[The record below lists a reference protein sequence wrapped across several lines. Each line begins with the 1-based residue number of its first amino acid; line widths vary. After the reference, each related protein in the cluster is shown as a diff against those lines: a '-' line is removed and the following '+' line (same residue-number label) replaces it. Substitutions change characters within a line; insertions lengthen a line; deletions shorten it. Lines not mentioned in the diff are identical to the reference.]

1 MFNVQSKN
9 VGLGKIS
16 PSFRLSS
23 QPYKTVLMNNK
34 QQQLTFSKGITNVPS
49 DALCS
54 DNTLEESVGLVY
66 SDSEHRV
73 IQKPSLHMTGLN
85 GKTLLY
91 IHVYNDQKRYI
102 VLDDTS
108 LKWGTNASGTYTP
121 GGNLFTVTGT
131 PNITSIGKIL
141 IVSDNNGIHSY
152 LWKTN
157 SYDSITYPFPEIGLD
172 VVLGS
177 PVLGDDTVHSGSA
190 TGIIQSSGV
199 TGGVKVKAGQRDAYN
214 NLVVG
219 LYNKNLNYIASQKG
233 FARPFAIRMALELYD
248 GSYTFITNPVLLFPT
263 VTESTYAFFDG
274 AWNDGEF
281 NGNFCVD
288 TYYSRLFVKQTTD
301 YSEYH
306 DIIKDVVLFATRG
319 VDIYNTTVDQPLDSL
334 GTGSGI
340 VVANNIS
347 ADTDYLNAGCEYRTF
362 TNTRSVE
369 TYNRPQA
376 CLEKRDTID
385 IKNDLISDTVF
396 YKVCSL
402 GLKSIDEYT
411 DIASLT
417 SDSVLKNLTT
427 QEQLGDDYFSRS
439 NMKPN
444 LMYAYNSRLNLANV
458 SRGVFEGFDFFTPL
472 ANDSINGYSFYVK
485 IKLDTESV
493 WVRHSCFSQQKQ
505 GIYFFYPD
513 SRAEH
518 ITIYKNA
525 GDCVCDAELTES
537 ESLNG
542 AYYLREYPSSTT
554 DEIIVTVGDDG
565 FHLTSWTK
573 DGEQMPADHTNNYAF
588 EMLPNYVIQSEVN
601 NPFVFKAAGYFKV
614 GTGKILAMSSITQA
628 LSEGQF
634 GQFPLLVFSE
644 SGIWTLAVA
653 STGYYSSVHPM
664 SREVALLDNPCIT
677 QTDGAVFFAS
687 EKGLMVVVGAQVKC
701 VSEQLSGKANGINI
715 SDGAFQDYLKNAFI
729 AYDYRDSL
737 LWIFNPDSGFE
748 EYCYIYSMKTGTF
761 AKYLFTSAITNIVDN
776 YPDYLLQSGTSVFSL
791 LDRPNINSTEE
802 SANTYTATMI
812 TRPMKLENALAL
824 KSIMQVKHIHDM
836 QGSLTL
842 RIFASNK
849 LSQSDSDWV
858 ELFSLRG
865 VPWKYYK
872 FRYDFTGLK
881 ATDRFAGTMLITQER
896 RTDKLR

>member
-1 MFNVQSKN
+1 
-9 VGLGKIS
+9 
-16 PSFRLSS
+16 
-23 QPYKTVLMNNK
+23 MNNK

-102 VLDDTS
+102 VLDGTD
-108 LKWGTNASGTYTP
+108 LKWGTNDSGTYTP
-121 GGNLFTVTGT
+121 GGTLFTVTGT
-131 PNITSIGKIL
+131 PKITSIGKIL
-141 IVSDNNGIHSY
+141 IVSDSSGMRCF
-152 LWKTN
+152 LWKNEGETA
-157 SYDSITYPFPEIGLD
+157 SYASIDFPFPDIALD
-172 VVLGS
+172 VKLEASETTFASASGKVGS
-177 PVLGDDTVHSGSA
+177 MLLFDQGQWKLGD
-190 TGIIQSSGV
+190 
-199 TGGVKVKAGQRDAYN
+199 GQQNDYN

-219 LYNKNLNYIASQKG
+219 LYSKNLNSAASAKG
-233 FARPFAIRMALELYD
+233 FAKPFAVRAALELYD
-248 GSYTFITNPVLLFPT
+248 GSYTFITNPILLFPC
-263 VTESTYAFFDG
+263 VKHSSYGFLYGGRLDG
-274 AWNDGEF
+274 GHWTGSLVIKTLFA
-281 NGNFCVD
+281 
-288 TYYSRLFVKQTTD
+288 RLYVRQLTD
-301 YSEYH
+301 YSAYH
-306 DIIKDVVLFATRG
+306 DIVKDVVLFATKG
-319 VDIYNTTVDQPLDSL
+319 VNIYNTSANQPFDVSSEGDVLADTISVEGIDMGVCQYNTFTDSL
-334 GTGSGI
+334 GVFCLRERS
-340 VVANNIS
+340 AN
-347 ADTDYLNAGCEYRTF
+347 
-362 TNTRSVE
+362 
-369 TYNRPQA
+369 
-376 CLEKRDTID
+376 D
-385 IKNDLISDTVF
+385 IKGDLESDNIF
-396 YKVCSL
+396 YKLCSL
-402 GLKSIDEYT
+402 GPKPIRGYIGVNELADESSFEH
-411 DIASLT
+411 I
-417 SDSVLKNLTT
+417 TT
-427 QEQLGDDYFSRS
+427 QEQLGDDYYSRCKL
-439 NMKPN
+439 KPN
-444 LMYAYNSRLNLANV
+444 LMYSYNSRLNLASV
-458 SRGVFEGFDFFTPL
+458 SRGVFRGFRYFMPFEWNNSAEHIYEIYT
-472 ANDSINGYSFYVK
+472 K
-485 IKLDTESV
+485 IKLDTQSV
-493 WVRHSCFSQQKQ
+493 WVSLPQVQTSHKQ

-518 ITIYKNA
+518 VTIYRHDFGSSA
-525 GDCVCDAELTES
+525 VCVCDADLKES
-537 ESLNG
+537 EGLNG

-554 DEIIVTVGDDG
+554 DEIIVTVGENG

-588 EMLPNYVIQSEVN
+588 ETLPNYILQSEVN

-653 STGYYSSVHPM
+653 ATGYYSSVHPM

-737 LWIFNPDSGFE
+737 LWIFNPNSGYAT
-748 EYCYIYSMKTGTF
+748 YCYIYSMKTGTF
-761 AKYLFTSAITNIVDN
+761 AKYYFTSAITNIVDN

>member
-1 MFNVQSKN
+1 
-9 VGLGKIS
+9 
-16 PSFRLSS
+16 
-23 QPYKTVLMNNK
+23 MNNK

-102 VLDDTS
+102 VLDGTS
-108 LKWGTNASGTYTP
+108 LTWGTNASGTYTP

-131 PNITSIGKIL
+131 PKITSIGKTL
-141 IVSDNNGIHSY
+141 IVSDASGIQY
-152 LWKTN
+152 FLWTYDVENDEASIYESLGSNLPNPEVSFLLDESN
-157 SYDSITYPFPEIGLD
+157 STYQERGDADGLIKYDSDEGGFHIENGKK
-172 VVLGS
+172 
-177 PVLGDDTVHSGSA
+177 GDW
-190 TGIIQSSGV
+190 
-199 TGGVKVKAGQRDAYN
+199 N
-214 NLVVG
+214 NLIVG
-219 LYNKNLNYIASQKG
+219 IYSGLRKKVWQDKCFHGS
-233 FARPFAIRMALELYD
+233 FCIRAALELYD
-248 GSYTFITNPVLLFPT
+248 GTYAYVSNPVLMLNHF
-263 VTESTYAFFDG
+263 
-274 AWNDGEF
+274 
-281 NGNFCVD
+281 
-288 TYYSRLFVKQTTD
+288 
-301 YSEYH
+301 SEYGVARISFNTH
-306 DIIKDVVLFATRG
+306 AVTMHMRGQRLLYRFGQDYTKWADIVKNVVLFVTKEAATLDTLSDAICIKGNNPDEGSSTPLPADTPICYYMSYTNSHTG
-319 VDIYNTTVDQPLDSL
+319 VRVKSDIETLGEDEQYEYLILHRVLKPIPDSEIENVIKDGVYYKL
-334 GTGSGI
+334 CEIGTIGSGEWK
-340 VVANNIS
+340 
-347 ADTDYLNAGCEYRTF
+347 NAGDHFDTH
-362 TNTRSVE
+362 T
-369 TYNRPQA
+369 
-376 CLEKRDTID
+376 LENI
-385 IKNDLISDTVF
+385 
-396 YKVCSL
+396 
-402 GLKSIDEYT
+402 
-411 DIASLT
+411 
-417 SDSVLKNLTT
+417 TT
-427 QEQLGDDYFSRS
+427 QEQLKDEDFYSHCPLKAGLLYS
-439 NMKPN
+439 
-444 LMYAYNSRLNLANV
+444 YNSRLNISNV
-458 SRGVFEGFDFFTPL
+458 SRGFFDGFSNFMPFDNDLTDGLVPPSPLPAPTYRFRVTIHTDEGLVVVEKTKQT
-472 ANDSINGYSFYVK
+472 YQ
-485 IKLDTESV
+485 
-493 WVRHSCFSQQKQ
+493 RQ
-505 GIYFFYPD
+505 GIYFYYPD
-513 SRAEH
+513 PRARHVDIFKDNTQILHQDMVEH
-518 ITIYKNA
+518 PN
-525 GDCVCDAELTES
+525 
-537 ESLNG
+537 LNG
-542 AYYLREYPSSTT
+542 AYYFAGVSPTMEEPSS
-554 DEIIVTVGDDG
+554 VTVP
-565 FHLTSWTK
+565 HEPSLSV
-573 DGEQMPADHTNNYAF
+573 EPF
-588 EMLPNYVIQSEVN
+588 ERLANYVIQSEVN

-614 GTGKILAMSSITQA
+614 GTGKILAMSSVTQA

-701 VSEQLSGKANGINI
+701 VSEQLSGKANGENI
-715 SDGAFQDYLKNAFI
+715 SEGAFQDYLKNAFI

-737 LWIFNPDSGFE
+737 LWIFNPRSGYE

-761 AKYLFTSAITNIVDN
+761 SKYYFTSAITSIVDN

-791 LDRPNINSTEE
+791 LNRPNINSTEE

-872 FRYDFTGLK
+872 FRYDFTELK

-896 RTDKLR
+896 RIDKLR

>member
-1 MFNVQSKN
+1 
-9 VGLGKIS
+9 
-16 PSFRLSS
+16 
-23 QPYKTVLMNNK
+23 
-34 QQQLTFSKGITNVPS
+34 
-49 DALCS
+49 
-54 DNTLEESVGLVY
+54 
-66 SDSEHRV
+66 
-73 IQKPSLHMTGLN
+73 MTGLN

-102 VLDDTS
+102 VLDGTS

-131 PNITSIGKIL
+131 PKITSIGKIL
-141 IVSDNNGIHSY
+141 IVSDSSGMRCF
-152 LWKTN
+152 LWKDS
-157 SYDSITYPFPEIGLD
+157 SYTSITFPFPEIKMD
-172 VVLGS
+172 AKLGYPAAAS
-177 PVLGDDTVHSGSA
+177 FHGGSVS
-190 TGIIQSSGV
+190 GIIALRNISEGPIII
-199 TGGVKVKAGQRDAYN
+199 AGQGDAYN

-219 LYNKNLNYIASQKG
+219 LYSKNLNTIASKKG
-233 FARPFAIRMALELYD
+233 FAKPFAVRAALELYD
-248 GSYTFITNPVLLFPT
+248 GSYTFITNPVLLFPVLRSNSCGCFVGT
-263 VTESTYAFFDG
+263 WDDHQLVGS
-274 AWNDGEF
+274 
-281 NGNFCVD
+281 FCVD
-288 TYYSRLFVKQTTD
+288 TYYSALYVKQTTD

-306 DIIKDVVLFATRG
+306 DIVKDVVLFATKG
-319 VDIYNTTVDQPLDSL
+319 VNIYDTSDDQPLEIL
-334 GTGSGI
+334 GTGNDVPIGSC
-340 VVANNIS
+340 IS
-347 ADTDYLNAGCEYRTF
+347 LDFFNTDGKSKYQTITSARA
-362 TNTRSVE
+362 
-369 TYNRPQA
+369 TYSPYT
-376 CLEKRDTID
+376 CLRKRDAAD
-385 IKNDLISDTVF
+385 IRNDLEGDTIF
-396 YKVCSL
+396 YRLCSL
-402 GLKSIDEYT
+402 GLKPYNNYVNV
-411 DIASLT
+411 ASLM
-417 SDSVLKNLTT
+417 SDYVLTNIET
-427 QEQLGDDYFSRS
+427 QEQLGDDYFSHCNLKS
-439 NMKPN
+439 G
-444 LMYAYNSRLNLANV
+444 LMYSYNSRLNLANV
-458 SRGVFEGFDFFTPL
+458 SRGVFEGYDFFMPFD
-472 ANDSINGYSFYVK
+472 ANSDSTYDFYVK
-485 IKLDTESV
+485 IKLDTQTI
-493 WVRHSCFSQQKQ
+493 WVEHTAQTSQKQ
-505 GIYFFYPD
+505 GIFFFYPD
-513 SRAEH
+513 NRAEH
-518 ITIYKNA
+518 VRIFKHVSGGGTE
-525 GDCVCDAELTES
+525 CVCDADLKES
-537 ESLNG
+537 ETLNG
-542 AYYLREYPSSTT
+542 AYYFRGYPDSTT
-554 DEIIVTVGDDG
+554 DEVVVSGVDTP
-565 FHLTSWTK
+565 T
-573 DGEQMPADHTNNYAF
+573 PNNGAF
-588 EMLPNYVIQSEVN
+588 ELLPNYVIQSEVN

-664 SREVALLDNPCIT
+664 SREVALIDNPCIT

-737 LWIFNPDSGFE
+737 LWIFNPNSGYAT
-748 EYCYIYSMKTGTF
+748 YCYIYSMKTGTF
-761 AKYLFTSAITNIVDN
+761 AKYYFTSAITNIVDN

-791 LDRPNINSTEE
+791 LNRPNINSTEE